1 MSHRPMNHRLGA
13 HHYGKGRVRVMRL
26 HRGSDRH
33 TVNELTLSVTLF
45 GDAFAPSYDNA
56 DNRPVV
62 ATDTMKNLAYVVAA
76 ETDGVETLSYLEALS
91 DKYLTLYDHVQAVA
105 IVSSETVWQRLNL
118 DGRPHPHAFQQD
130 GNGKPFLRIDRPR
143 GGGGETEGGIDGRRI
158 MKSTGSAFEDFL
170 RDRYTTLPDV
180 SDRFFATEMTARW
193 AYSGPP
199 ADPAAERQAALTA
212 MDRVFAD
219 THSVS
224 VQDSLYRMGCAAL
237 DAVPALANV
246 TLAMPNLHYLPTRLD
261 HFGIADSAHVFV
273 PSDEPHGQIQ
283 ATVERGAGS

>member
-1 MSHRPMNHRLGA
+1 MSDRPGNYRLGT

-26 HRGSDRH
+26 HRGPDRH
-33 TVNELTLSVTLF
+33 TVNELTLAITLF
-45 GDAFAPSYDNA
+45 GDAFAPSYDQA

-76 ETDGVETLSYLEALS
+76 ETDGVDTLSYLEALS
-91 DKYLTLYDHVQAVA
+91 RKYLDLYDHVESVQVA
-105 IVSSETVWQRLNL
+105 SQEAVWQRLTL

-130 GNGKPFLRIDRPR
+130 GNGRPYLRIRRSRTGD
-143 GGGGETEGGIDGRRI
+143 GETEGGIDGRRI
-158 MKSTGSAFEDFL
+158 MKSTGSAFEDFVH
-170 RDRYTTLPDV
+170 DRYTTLPDV
-180 SDRFFATEMTARW
+180 ADRFFATEMTARW
-193 AYSGPP
+193 TYAAAP
-199 ADPAAERQAALTA
+199 ADPAGERQSALTA

-261 HFGIADSAHVFV
+261 AFGIGDSAHVFI

-283 ATVERGAGS
+283 ATVERGAP

>member
-1 MSHRPMNHRLGA
+1 MNDRPGNHRLGA

-26 HRGSDRH
+26 HRGPDH
-33 TVNELTLSVTLF
+33 HAVNELTLAVTLF
-45 GDAFAPSYDNA
+45 GDAFAPSYDRA

-76 ETDGVETLSYLEALS
+76 ETDGIDTLSYLEALS
-91 DKYLTLYDHVQAVA
+91 DKYLNLYEHVESVEIA
-105 IVSSETVWQRLNL
+105 SLETVWQRLTL

-130 GNGKPFLRIDRPR
+130 GNGRPYLRVLRPR

-158 MKSTGSAFEDFL
+158 MKSTGSAFENFVH
-170 RDRYTTLPDV
+170 DRYTTLPDV
-180 SDRFFATEMTARW
+180 ADRFFATEMTARW
-193 AYSGPP
+193 TYAMAP
-199 ADPAAERQAALTA
+199 ADPAGERQSALTA

-246 TLAMPNLHYLPTRLD
+246 TLAMPNLHYLPTRLEPL
-261 HFGIADSAHVFV
+261 GVTDSAHVFI

-283 ATVERGAGS
+283 ATVERGAP

>member
-1 MSHRPMNHRLGA
+1 MNDRPGNHRLGA

-26 HRGSDRH
+26 HRGPDRH
-33 TVNELTLSVTLF
+33 TVNELTLAVTLF
-45 GDAFAPSYDNA
+45 GDAFAPSYDRA

-76 ETDGVETLSYLEALS
+76 ETDGIDTLSYLEALA
-91 DKYLTLYDHVQAVA
+91 DKYLNLYDHVESVEIA
-105 IVSSETVWQRLNL
+105 SRETVWQRLTL

-130 GNGKPFLRIDRPR
+130 GNGRPYLRVHRPR
-143 GGGGETEGGIDGRRI
+143 DDGGETEGGIDGRRI
-158 MKSTGSAFEDFL
+158 MKSTGSAFENFVH
-170 RDRYTTLPDV
+170 DRYTTLPDV
-180 SDRFFATEMTARW
+180 ADRFFATEMTARW
-193 AYSGPP
+193 TYATAP
-199 ADPAAERQAALTA
+199 ADPAGERQSALTA

-246 TLAMPNLHYLPTRLD
+246 TLAMPNLHYLPTRLEPL
-261 HFGIADSAHVFV
+261 GITDSAHVFI

-283 ATVERGAGS
+283 ATVERGAP